1 MQLAAPCQGSVSRSA
16 SGCDGQRR
24 DAQRPDLVQPHRHHP
39 LSISLRGKRYFHLSV
54 TLLVNGVNGVNEG
67 ISLSLI
73 AGFMSLRPRQVLT
86 DFEPP
91 FASWP
96 F

>member
-1 MQLAAPCQGSVSRSA
+1 MQLAARCQGSVSRSA

-39 LSISLRGKRYFHLSV
+39 LSSSLWGKRYFQLSV
-54 TLLVNGVNGVNEG
+54 TLLVNGVIGVNEG
-67 ISLSLI
+67 LGLPLI
-73 AGFMSLRPRQVLT
+73 AGFISLRPRQVLT

-91 FASWP
+91 FAAWS

>member
-1 MQLAAPCQGSVSRSA
+1 MQLAARCQGSVSRSA

-54 TLLVNGVNGVNEG
+54 TLLVNGVNVG

-91 FASWP
+91 FAAWS